1 MTPAVRKR
9 GLIACIAATV
19 TVTATMGL
27 TLPLL
32 GIWLE
37 RQGVPVWLN
46 GLSAAVQMM
55 AILFLVPFAPAMI
68 KRFGVVRVITLGIIG
83 MVASLAM
90 IPVFPNVWIWFPLRF
105 VLGFCTE
112 MVFTAGDVWLNQL
125 AEDKKRGMTLA
136 LAGVFQHAGFAIG
149 PLLIGFLG
157 ADDWTVLYIGIA
169 TVSFG
174 LLPLSLGR
182 HAVVPTEG
190 EHRARIFYFIK
201 VAPILMVAA
210 LMFGLID
217 ESVLALLIVY
227 GLRKGLDEL
236 AAGVLLTSFLVG
248 SVLGQF
254 PLGWLSDRI
263 ERTKVIAG
271 CVAVTL
277 LMLIALP
284 YVVYDPILSMTA
296 LGLMG
301 ATVGSTYMVAL
312 AAMGERFRGGELVG
326 ITTSFMFLWAL
337 GSFVA
342 PALSGTAMELV
353 GPDGMPMLAAV
364 LSVCFLALLL
374 REILRPGRS
383 GAPQAAA
390 GDGSA

>member
-1 MTPAVRKR
+1 MTPALRKR
-9 GLIACIAATV
+9 GLISCIAATV

-37 RQGVPVWLN
+37 RQGVPIWLN

-68 KRFGVVRVITLGIIG
+68 KRHGIVWVITLGIIG
-83 MVASLAM
+83 MVISLAL
-90 IPVFPNVWIWFPLRF
+90 IPVFPNVWLWFPLRF
-105 VLGFCTE
+105 ALGFCTE

-125 AEDKKRGMTLA
+125 AEDEKRGMTLA
-136 LAGVFQHAGFAIG
+136 FAGVFQHAGFAIG
-149 PLLIGFLG
+149 PILIGLLG
-157 ADDWTVLYIGIA
+157 TEDWTVLYIGLA
-169 TVSFG
+169 TVSLG

-182 HAVVPTEG
+182 DAVVEMEG

-236 AAGVLLTSFLVG
+236 AAGLLLTSFLAG
-248 SVLGQF
+248 SIVGQF

-284 YVVYDPILSMTA
+284 HVVHDPFFSMLV

-337 GSFVA
+337 GSFIA
-342 PALSGTAMELV
+342 PALSGGAMELV

-364 LSVCFLALLL
+364 LSVLFLALLL
-374 REILRPGRS
+374 REILRNTNGR
-383 GAPQAAA
+383 
-390 GDGSA
+390 